1 MAQPSTTGS
10 HPHFS
15 SSPSAATAPPA
26 PTPPGAY
33 TSIFG
38 GGPPVVPSP
47 PIVLPAAAAPGPGP
61 APATPQAAGPGL
73 GSGTGLGLGPAALT
87 AANLAPP
94 PAPGTSTPA
103 SVASSSN
110 NTYIMP
116 NSPMKNR
123 GGGSGSDGYR
133 PKVTRTL
140 GQRPACLVNASV
152 TYCGNNQIFA
162 FGGFD
167 QYTDEVYNH
176 VLRLDLV
183 SQQWSLVDNYGDIP
197 GVRMGHTATLY
208 QGDKLLVFGGEN
220 EHRTY
225 LSDLIVFDLKTA
237 HWTQPAVTGPI
248 PKGRARHAAVLHEDK
263 LFIIG
268 GITGHD
274 NYVLDDICYLD
285 LKTFCWSRA
294 WRFVGRFDHSAYIWG
309 DRVWVFGGLSED
321 MDKVS
326 DLWWLDLKGTPAF
339 QSPPQI
345 GSSPYDRPNLGGPP
359 LGMGGGS
366 SRHGSGSP
374 RPGYALAPSPAV
386 GASGYAANSRTA
398 QVNTPS
404 FQLKSYAPVAPGSIS
419 ALKFFSGP
427 NTPNQGSGIHFHV
440 YSAGMLLDFVTP
452 APTIMSRECS
462 LSTLDLATLR
472 WQKLAEGREIFKPG
486 YRWHYCT
493 MNEDGTKAWLL
504 GCPTDPSNSELGA
517 NGFEEYLSDIMEIDL
532 RRYGFL
538 GHSAPPDAHGMMGMM
553 DMGGAM
559 MTRPTSRVRH
569 ANDPP
574 SMGLGSDL
582 SRLFDQ
588 PPETGSGADF
598 IVTAHS
604 GNPEDDEMDHEA
616 EAPVRDGAVGGG
628 GAAGRNDNNNDHW
641 LAPDA
646 PTSPPIHVHRLILQA
661 RWPHFARLW
670 SSQMAEFH
678 TKKMHIP
685 EPYSVVRAFLFYLYT
700 DRIDPAPPPE
710 DGPGMDIGGSSSSS
724 SGGGSGA
731 GTKRG
736 RSPGDAG
743 GGSRNGGPLN
753 RHPHHHH
760 PHQLHQTHHDADA
773 RGHHSPAHV
782 TADLS
787 DVAGLLVMSN
797 IYNIPHLRLLCVN
810 RLSKELD
817 VEHACIIWHCA
828 SLANEPWLRKRAA
841 GFCLTHWGRIVRSS
855 GFLRLPRTAIVELS
869 QEIDTEG
876 RVIGGDEL
884 DLFGSAL
891 EGAGGVGGAR
901 FSDNG
906 SVLSRRKESI
916 SSSHASQMAES
927 EMEDDEEEGMDMN

>member
-1 MAQPSTTGS
+1 
-10 HPHFS
+10 
-15 SSPSAATAPPA
+15 
-26 PTPPGAY
+26 
-33 TSIFG
+33 
-38 GGPPVVPSP
+38 
-47 PIVLPAAAAPGPGP
+47 
-61 APATPQAAGPGL
+61 
-73 GSGTGLGLGPAALT
+73 
-87 AANLAPP
+87 
-94 PAPGTSTPA
+94 
-103 SVASSSN
+103 
-110 NTYIMP
+110 
-116 NSPMKNR
+116 MKNR
-123 GGGSGSDGYR
+123 GGSDGYR

-263 LFIIG
+263 LFVIG

-285 LKTFCWSRA
+285 LKTFSWSRA

-326 DLWWLDLKGTPAF
+326 DLWWLDLKGSPAF

-345 GSSPYDRPNLGGPP
+345 GSGSLFDRANGLLGVGGPAGAGGAGGVLGGS
-359 LGMGGGS
+359 LGSGS
-366 SRHGSGSP
+366 GRHGSGSP
-374 RPGYALAPSPAV
+374 RPGYALAQTSAV

-404 FQLKSYAPVAPGSIS
+404 FQLKSYAPFAPGTIS
-419 ALKFFSGP
+419 ALKFFSGANIP
-427 NTPNQGSGIHFHV
+427 SQGSGIHFHV
-440 YSAGMLLDFVTP
+440 YSSGMLLDFVTP
-452 APTIMSRECS
+452 APTFTSRDCS
-462 LSTLDLATLR
+462 LSTLDLTTLR

-504 GCPTDPSNSELGA
+504 GCPTDPSTIELGA
-517 NGFEEYLSDIMEIDL
+517 NGLEEYLSDIMEIDL
-532 RRYGFL
+532 RRYGFM
-538 GHSAPPDAHGMMGMM
+538 GNSAAPADPHGGINMGIGP
-553 DMGGAM
+553 GGGMLA
-559 MTRPTSRVRH
+559 RPSSRIRH
-569 ANDPP
+569 VDPP
-574 SMGLGSDL
+574 SKGLGSDL
-582 SRLFDQ
+582 ARLFDQ

-604 GNPEDDEMDHEA
+604 GNPEDDEDGEEA
-616 EAPVRDGAVGGG
+616 EAASGAVANGKARASSVYGS
-628 GAAGRNDNNNDHW
+628 HW
-641 LAPDA
+641 LSPDA
-646 PTSPPIHVHRLILQA
+646 PTSRPIHVHRLILQA

-685 EPYSVVRAFLFYLYT
+685 EPYSVVRAFLYYLYT
-700 DRIDPAPPPE
+700 DRIDPGPPIE
-710 DGPGMDIGGSSSSS
+710 GGLGMGSVGSS
-724 SGGGSGA
+724 SGGGARA

-736 RSPGDAG
+736 PSPGDGAAG
-743 GGSRNGGPLN
+743 PSTIPAGSSGGNANG
-753 RHPHHHH
+753 
-760 PHQLHQTHHDADA
+760 AD
-773 RGHHSPAHV
+773 GLSNV
-782 TADLS
+782 TLDLA

-810 RLSKELD
+810 RLSRDLD

-891 EGAGGVGGAR
+891 EGAGGVMGGVGGR
-901 FSDNG
+901 FSDSG

-927 EMEDDEEEGMDMN
+927 EMDEDEDDGMDMN

>member
-1 MAQPSTTGS
+1 MAQPSTPAS
-10 HPHFS
+10 HHHNFP
-15 SSPSAATAPPA
+15 SPSPTPGSTTAPPA
-26 PTPPGAY
+26 PTPPGAFS
-33 TSIFG
+33 SIFG
-38 GGPPVVPSP
+38 GGPS
-47 PIVLPAAAAPGPGP
+47 
-61 APATPQAAGPGL
+61 
-73 GSGTGLGLGPAALT
+73 T
-87 AANLAPP
+87 A
-94 PAPGTSTPA
+94 PAPGLVPPAVTPQQAIPNNLSGATLAVPPGTGTATPA

-123 GGGSGSDGYR
+123 AGGSDGYR
-133 PKVTRTL
+133 PKITRTL

-345 GSSPYDRPNLGGPP
+345 GSSPYDRAGLGG
-359 LGMGGGS
+359 LGGSQLGGMGGGG
-366 SRHGSGSP
+366 RNDTGSP
-374 RPGYALAPSPAV
+374 RPGYTLAQSTAV

-452 APTIMSRECS
+452 APTITSRECS

-472 WQKLAEGREIFKPG
+472 WQKLAEGREIFRPG

-504 GCPTDPSNSELGA
+504 GCPTDPSTIELGA
-517 NGFEEYLSDIMEIDL
+517 NGLEEYLSDIMEIDL

-538 GHSAPPDAHGMMGMM
+538 GNAPPDPHGVGMGMGGMMS
-553 DMGGAM
+553 
-559 MTRPTSRVRH
+559 RPTSRVRH

-574 SMGLGSDL
+574 SLGLGSDL

-604 GNPEDDEMDHEA
+604 GNPEDDETDHET
-616 EAPVRDGAVGGG
+616 EAPIRDGESSRGGSS
-628 GAAGRNDNNNDHW
+628 NHW
-641 LAPDA
+641 LSPDA
-646 PTSPPIHVHRLILQA
+646 PTSQPIHVHRLILQA

-685 EPYSVVRAFLFYLYT
+685 EPYTVVRAFLFYLYT
-700 DRIDPAPPPE
+700 DRIDPAPPSE
-710 DGPGMDIGGSSSSS
+710 DNGMDSSGSGLSLGSSI
-724 SGGGSGA
+724 

-736 RSPGDAG
+736 RSPGDISSSSAAG
-743 GGSRNGGPLN
+743 SSSRQRGYCE
-753 RHPHHHH
+753 
-760 PHQLHQTHHDADA
+760 QTS
-773 RGHHSPAHV
+773 HHSNGPVNV

-901 FSDNG
+901 FSDSG

-916 SSSHASQMAES
+916 SSSHPSQMAES
-927 EMEDDEEEGMDMN
+927 EMEDDEDEGMDMN